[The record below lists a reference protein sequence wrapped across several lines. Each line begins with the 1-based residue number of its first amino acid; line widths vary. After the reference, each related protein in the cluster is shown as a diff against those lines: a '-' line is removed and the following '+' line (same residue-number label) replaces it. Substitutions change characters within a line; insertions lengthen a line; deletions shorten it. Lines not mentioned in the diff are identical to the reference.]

1 MALAENLANDLTING
16 IEQVERSLKIFLS
29 VLGRSHPTL
38 TEYQDTLNKVEI
50 AREVINH
57 LVG

>member
-29 VLGRSHPTL
+29 VLGRSHPVL
-38 TEYQDTLNKVEI
+38 TEYQDTLKKVEI

>member
-29 VLGRSHPTL
+29 VLGRSHPAL
-38 TEYQDTLNKVEI
+38 TEYQDTLEKVEI

>member
-1 MALAENLANDLTING
+1 MALAENLANDLTLNG

-29 VLGRSHPTL
+29 VLGSHPTL
-38 TEYQDTLNKVEI
+38 TEFQDTLNKIEI